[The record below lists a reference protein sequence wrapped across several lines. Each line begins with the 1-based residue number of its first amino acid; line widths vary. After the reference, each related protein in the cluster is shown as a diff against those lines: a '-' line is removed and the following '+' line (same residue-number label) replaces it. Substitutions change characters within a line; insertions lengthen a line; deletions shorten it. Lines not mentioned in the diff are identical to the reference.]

1 MSVTLE
7 QVKDA
12 LRFAVADIMM
22 VNILEVTDTTTGE
35 QLGADSLD
43 EVEIVMRVEDELGM
57 DDSIPDFDYDS
68 DDTLEQVAEKIVALL
83 NQ

>member
-1 MSVTLE
+1 MRCDLS
-7 QVKDA
+7 
-12 LRFAVADIMM
+12 VADIMM

-68 DDTLEQVAEKIVALL
+68 DDTLEQVAEKIVAVL

>member
-22 VNILEVTDTTTGE
+22 INILEVSDTTTGE
-35 QLGADSLD
+35 QLGVDSLD
-43 EVEIVMRVEDELGM
+43 EVEIVMHVEDELGM
-57 DDSIPDFDYDS
+57 DDCIPDFDYNS
-68 DDTLEQVAEKIVALL
+68 DDTLEQVAEKIVAVL
-83 NQ
+83 NH